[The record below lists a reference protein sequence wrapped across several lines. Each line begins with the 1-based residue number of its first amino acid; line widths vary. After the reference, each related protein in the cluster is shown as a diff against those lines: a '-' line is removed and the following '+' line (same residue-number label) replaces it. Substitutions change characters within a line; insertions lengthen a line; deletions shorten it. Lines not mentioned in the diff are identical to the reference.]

1 MLLQVARL
9 RLCEKLLIAMELAAY
24 LNDTSLL
31 LQAVV
36 QCYGLLAPLL
46 HFKLPAV
53 PVVQVREHI
62 LPLLLLLPHFQLLCN
77 QINPLFWSYTMF
89 C

>member
-1 MLLQVARL
+1 MLILLQVARF
-9 RLCEKLLIAMELAAY
+9 RLCEKLLVAMELAAY
-24 LNDTSLL
+24 LNDTILL

-53 PVVQVREHI
+53 PVVQVGEN
-62 LPLLLLLPHFQLLCN
+62 L
-77 QINPLFWSYTMF
+77 
-89 C
+89 